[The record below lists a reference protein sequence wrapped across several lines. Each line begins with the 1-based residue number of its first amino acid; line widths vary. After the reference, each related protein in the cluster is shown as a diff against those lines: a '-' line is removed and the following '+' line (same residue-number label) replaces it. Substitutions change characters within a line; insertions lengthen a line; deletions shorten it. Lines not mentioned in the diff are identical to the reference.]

1 MTREFRFHAPT
12 AIFFGVG
19 QAQKVADHAR
29 RFGMRHVFL
38 VTDPGLLATGIPD
51 DIRGH
56 LADAGLAVTL
66 YSDVDLDPDAG
77 SIRRGAAALRASA
90 ADGLVAVGGGSAM
103 DSAKAFAVLAAD
115 DSDDIL
121 AYAIPNPTRAVPPI
135 APLICLP
142 TTSGTGSE
150 VTPVAVVTDPDLRI
164 KKSLSDAAIAPRV
177 ALIDPLLTLSMPP
190 RLTAS
195 TGMDALAHALEAM
208 TTVFANPL
216 ADALAVSALDLVGRY
231 LVRAVEN
238 GGDLEARSGMSQA
251 ALLAGL
257 AFPSGLLH
265 LGHAAG
271 HALGTRYHLP
281 HGLACTVSL
290 GPALDFI
297 RPAVEPQLAKA
308 GRALAPAC
316 QYLAVA
322 DNDAPAMV
330 AALYERLGLPGLGAA
345 AGVGPADLP
354 DLADWIMREER
365 LIVRSPIKPGREDW
379 VRILEASL

>member
-1 MTREFRFHAPT
+1 MTRDFRFHAPT

-19 QAQKVADHAR
+19 QAHKVGDHAR
-29 RFGMRHVFL
+29 RLGMSHVFL
-38 VTDPGLLATGIPD
+38 VTDRGLMATGTPD
-51 DIRGH
+51 DIRRL
-56 LADAGLAVTL
+56 LADAELAVTL
-66 YSDVDLDPDAG
+66 YSDVAPDPDAD
-77 SIRRGAAALRASA
+77 SIRQGAAALRDSG
-90 ADGLVAVGGGSAM
+90 ADGLVALGGGSAM
-103 DSAKAFAVLAAD
+103 DSAKAFAVLTAD

-121 AYAIPNPTRAVPPI
+121 AYAIPNATRAVPPI

-150 VTPVAVVTDPDLRI
+150 VTSVAVVTDPAMQI

-177 ALIDPLLTLSMPP
+177 ALVDPALTLSMPP

-195 TGMDALAHALEAM
+195 TGMDALAHAIETM

-216 ADALAVSALDLVGRY
+216 ADALATSALDLVSRY
-231 LVRAVEN
+231 LVRAVED
-238 GGDLEARSGMSQA
+238 GSDLEARSGMSQA

-290 GPALDFI
+290 GPALAFI
-297 RPAVEPQLAKA
+297 RPGAEAQMAKA

-316 QYLAVA
+316 QYLDVA
-322 DNDAPAMV
+322 DADAPTVV
-330 AALYERLGLPGLGAA
+330 AALYERVGLPGLGEA
-345 AGVGPADLP
+345 AGVGPANLP
-354 DLADWIMREER
+354 DVADWIMREER
-365 LIVRSPIKPGREDW
+365 FIVRSPVKPSREDW
-379 VRILEASL
+379 IRILEASL